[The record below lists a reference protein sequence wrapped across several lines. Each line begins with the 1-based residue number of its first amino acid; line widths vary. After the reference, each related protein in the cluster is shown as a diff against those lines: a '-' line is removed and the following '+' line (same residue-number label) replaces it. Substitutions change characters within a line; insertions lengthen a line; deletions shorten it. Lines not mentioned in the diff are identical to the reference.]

1 MMTQKT
7 TASLISMHEFSSMR
21 QSLSLL
27 HDQIQ
32 TGRVDA
38 HFIERQIDKMSDLV
52 TRMESEYR
60 LMNQQHRFEALYN
73 VSRLVGS
80 SLDLQV
86 VLEQV
91 MDAIIQLTGAA
102 RGFLMLR
109 NDEGQVEVT
118 VARHYDQKTLS
129 DDKFLFSRTVVNHVL
144 DSGESILTT
153 NASQDPRFINHDS
166 IVGRALRSIMATP
179 LRVRGSVIGVA
190 YVENQAVAEL
200 FQKDDLTALETFAGQ
215 AAIAIDNA
223 RLFSATDQ
231 ELQARVEELSQL
243 RRIDMQLNE
252 TLDPQKAMALTLDW
266 VCRVSNAQ
274 IGHFGLIDSELQ
286 RVIAQHHFGYNAS
299 ENEQLFLEEYYP
311 PVLDALKSGESLT
324 VKLVDPFLNAPA
336 QALII
341 PTRRE
346 NNVLAIVVLS
356 RTSGEF
362 NENELDLVERI
373 IARAAVAIENGT
385 LYAKVKAADL
395 AKSEFVGIVAH
406 DLKVPMTSILGYS
419 ALTVMDG
426 NLTTDQEHF
435 QERIQATVERM
446 EMLVS
451 DLDEISRIES
461 GLFFSNPSI
470 IEVDSV
476 VKSVRDSV
484 QTQMNDR
491 GHSYIEDIQQNL
503 PQLWVDDFRLL
514 QVLNN
519 LVSNAYKYTPNG
531 GTIQLIITQNGDRVY
546 FSVQDTGIGL
556 SSDSLKMLG
565 KKFWRASDSFTRSQP
580 GTGLGF
586 TITRN
591 LVEQMGGEIDVQSEV
606 GVGSRFTFSV
616 PIATQEGEA

>member
-1 MMTQKT
+1 MMTPKT

-32 TGRVDA
+32 TGRIDA
-38 HFIERQIDKMSDLV
+38 HFIERQIEKMSDLV
-52 TRMESEYR
+52 TRMEAEYR
-60 LMNQQHRFEALYN
+60 QMSQQHRFEALYN

-109 NDEGQVEVT
+109 NDEGHVEVT
-118 VARHYDQKTLS
+118 VARNYDQKTLS
-129 DDKFLFSRTVVNHVL
+129 DDKSLFSRTVVNHVL
-144 DSGESILTT
+144 DFDESIVTT
-153 NASQDPRFINHDS
+153 NASQDPRFINKES

-179 LRVRGSVIGVA
+179 LRVRGNVIGVV

-215 AAIAIDNA
+215 ASIAIDNA

-231 ELQARVEELSQL
+231 ELQARVQELSQL

-286 RVIAQHHFGYNAS
+286 RVSAHHHFGYNTR
-299 ENEQLFLEEYYP
+299 ENEQIFLEEYYP
-311 PVLDALKSGESLT
+311 PVLDALKSGESLS
-324 VKLVDPFLNAPA
+324 VELVDPFLNAPA

-362 NENELDLVERI
+362 NENEIDLVERI
-373 IARAAVAIENGT
+373 VARAAVAIENGT

-426 NLTTDQEHF
+426 NLTPDQEHF
-435 QERIQATVERM
+435 QERIQATVDRM

-484 QTQMNDR
+484 QTQMNER
-491 GHSYIEDIQQNL
+491 EHTYIEDVQPSL
-503 PQLWVDDFRLL
+503 PSLWVDGFRLV

-531 GTIQLIITQNGDRVY
+531 GTIQLIIKQNGDRVE
-546 FSVQDTGIGL
+546 FAVQDTGIGL
-556 SSDSLKMLG
+556 SSASLKMLG
-565 KKFWRASDSFTRSQP
+565 KKFWRASDTFTRSQP